1 MGTKI
6 MSTKGLGRG
15 LESVSELANDGPDL
29 SSYVSVSNPPIDSP
43 RVAVLWMIFG
53 SVSFGTMNALVKWT
67 SVNADVW
74 MIIFVRSLVIALAVA
89 IFARFQGI
97 SLKVNDSKKMFLRC
111 LTGLIAM
118 ILYFTALSLIP
129 IGQAVTLQYTAPLF
143 VALLSGRLISEKVSS
158 SVFLLLTT
166 AFVGIV
172 LIVSPDLNSISPH
185 ALIALGSG
193 LFAGLAYIFVRDLR
207 NTESPTSVVFWFAA
221 FSVLGSMIQAFPD
234 LSGLSL
240 EMIAALIGIG
250 IGAGGGQVGIT
261 MAYHKA
267 NAAWVSSFS
276 YLTVIIATIY
286 GILLFD
292 EILTMEIIIGG
303 LMIIG
308 SGIALIFFAPP
319 KSDDKSSN

>member
-1 MGTKI
+1 MGIKV
-6 MSTKGLGRG
+6 MSSKGLGRG
-15 LESVSELANDGPDL
+15 LESVAELAKDGPDL
-29 SSYVSVSNPPIDSP
+29 TSYVSVPKLPVDSP

-53 SVSFGTMNALVKWT
+53 SISFGTMNALVKWT

-97 SLKVNDSKKMFLRC
+97 SLKVKDRRKMFLRC

-118 ILYFTALSLIP
+118 LLYFTALSLIP

-158 SVFLLLTT
+158 SVLVLLMT
-166 AFVGIV
+166 AFIGIV
-172 LIVSPDLNSISPH
+172 LIVSPDFDSIDSN
-185 ALIALGSG
+185 ALLALGSG

-207 NTESPTSVVFWFAA
+207 KTESPSSVVFWFAA
-221 FSVLGSMIQAFPD
+221 FSVLGSMIQAVPN
-234 LSGLSL
+234 LSDLSL

-250 IGAGGGQVGIT
+250 VGAGGGQVGIT

-267 NAAWVSSFS
+267 NAAWVSAFS

-286 GILLFD
+286 GIILFD
-292 EILTMEIIIGG
+292 EILTLKIVLGG

-308 SGIALIFFAPP
+308 SGIALAFFTP
-319 KSDDKSSN
+319 SSSESEEF